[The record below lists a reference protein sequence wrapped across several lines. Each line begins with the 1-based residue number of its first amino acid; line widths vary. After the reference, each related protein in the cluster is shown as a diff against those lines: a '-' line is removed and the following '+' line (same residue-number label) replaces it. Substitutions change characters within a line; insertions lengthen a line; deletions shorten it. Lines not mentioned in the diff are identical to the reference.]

1 MYSIK
6 NEPKDFIVEEVI
18 DLDLNKGKYTYF
30 KLKKENLNTIEA
42 LESIAKKLNLS
53 LKNFGFSGNKD
64 KKAITTQY
72 CSVFNSN
79 KNKLENL
86 RLKNIEIEVIG
97 TGNAPISL
105 GDLKGNN
112 FKIFVEADKIRKFD
126 FFINYFGEQRFGIH
140 CDNHIRGK
148 LLLKK
153 DFKQVCSI
161 LNLPEN
167 DPVNNL
173 RKFGIKKLRFFL
185 HSYQS
190 YLWNSLVYEK
200 LNNEDGF
207 EVPYCLGNYKF
218 LNKKIGN
225 YKLDLPNF
233 DIGDYNSILKKD
245 GITKDNFLIKELPE
259 LVSETSPRDIITE
272 VKGLKI
278 KMEKDRYFLSFFLK
292 KGSYATV
299 FIKKLFYDYQD

>member
-18 DLDLNKGKYTYF
+18 DLDLNSGKYTYF

-79 KNKLENL
+79 KDKLENL
-86 RLKNIEIEVIG
+86 RLKNIKVEVIG
-97 TGNAPISL
+97 TGKTPISL

-112 FKIFVEADKIRKFD
+112 FKIFVKADKIKESD
-126 FFINYFGEQRFGIH
+126 FFINYFGEQRFGVN
-140 CDNHIRGK
+140 CNNHIIGK
-148 LLLKK
+148 FLLKK
-153 DFKQVCSI
+153 DFKQVCRI
-161 LNLPEN
+161 LNLLEN

-173 RKFGIKKLRFFL
+173 KKFGWKKLRFFL

-200 LNNEDGF
+200 LKNEDGF
-207 EVPYCLGNYKF
+207 EISYCLGNYKF
-218 LNKKIGN
+218 LNKKIEN
-225 YKLDLPNF
+225 FKLNLPNF
-233 DIGDYNSILKKD
+233 DVSDYDSILKNE
-245 GITKDNFLIKELPE
+245 GMTKDDFLIKELPE
-259 LVSETSPRDIITE
+259 LVSETSPRDLITE
-272 VKGLKI
+272 AENLKI
-278 KMEKDRYFLSFFLK
+278 EKDKEGYSLSFFLK

-299 FIKKLFYDYQD
+299 FLKKLF